1 MSVRHIHRVPYCCFE
16 TLLGAASQKRSDRP
30 IDAEGLSLVV
40 REIRDKKSRNCSNCD
55 TSMKLSVNVALN
67 I

>member
-1 MSVRHIHRVPYCCFE
+1 MYMYSCMWAADRCSKP
-16 TLLGAASQKRSDRP
+16 TLP
-30 IDAEGLSLVV
+30 VV

-67 I
+67 M